1 MEDKIKKLI
10 EEYVE
15 ADRKYQLAL
24 DEYKGGT
31 DWKKYGEV
39 REDIALR
46 IADILVEKE
55 GYFRK
60 STKKNNLYYWVKPG
74 ED

>member
-24 DEYKGGT
+24 DEL
-31 DWKKYGEV
+31 D
-39 REDIALR
+39 
-46 IADILVEKE
+46 E
-55 GYFRK
+55 GPIGK
-60 STKKNNLYYWVKPG
+60 STEKS
-74 ED
+74 ERI